1 MAKSWEEATDTVGVI
16 AGGLIPNY
24 HPELATARIS
34 YVFVS
39 EASTKGGQDI
49 RGRVKKVAG
58 FLEWA
63 LDVDFIIEIAQ
74 DKWQELEPSQRT
86 ALVDHLL
93 ERCTGEEDEKNGNEM
108 KWKLR
113 EPDVQEFSSI
123 LDRYGAW
130 HQQLAGFV
138 SIAKRVDLND
148 LIQEEEANLNEATVT
163 QVEAPAAEAA
173 ASTDDFEDLEV

>member
-1 MAKSWEEATDTVGVI
+1 MAKTWEEATDTVGTI
-16 AGGLIPNY
+16 AGGLILNY
-24 HPELATARIS
+24 HPELSTARIS

-39 EASTKGGQDI
+39 EASSKGGHELL
-49 RGRVKKVAG
+49 GRVKKLAG

-63 LDVDFIIEIAQ
+63 IDADFVIEVAA
-74 DKWQELEPSQRT
+74 DKWAELEPNQRT

-93 ERCTGEEDEKNGNEM
+93 ERCTGEEDEKTGEM
-108 KWKLR
+108 KWKVR

-138 SIAKRVDLND
+138 SIAKRVNLDGL
-148 LIQEEEANLNEATVT
+148 LEEEEANLNEETVEQT
-163 QVEAPAAEAA
+163 QAPAAGGE
-173 ASTDDFEDLEV
+173 EDLGDLEA

>member
-1 MAKSWEEATDTVGVI
+1 MAKTWEEATDTVGVI

-39 EASTKGGQDI
+39 EASSKGGQDLL
-49 RGRVKKVAG
+49 GKVKKISG

-63 LDVDFIIEIAQ
+63 LEYDFLIEVAQ
-74 DKWQELEPSQRT
+74 DKWATLEQQQRT

-93 ERCTGEEDEKNGNEM
+93 ERCTGEEDEKTGEM

-113 EPDVQEFSSI
+113 EPNVQEFDSI
-123 LDRYGAW
+123 LDRHGAW
-130 HQQLAGFV
+130 HPQLAGFV
-138 SIAKRVDLND
+138 SIAKRVNLDGL
-148 LIQEEEANLNEATVT
+148 LEEEEANLNDEKVETTEAGPGP
-163 QVEAPAAEAA
+163 APD
-173 ASTDDFEDLEV
+173 SDEDIEV